1 MNKVI
6 VQLAHENADLVCQ
19 KIFKYNLFNVINKN
33 DYCRLPSLGE
43 MEMGGLF
50 SQISKKLRTKDSL
63 NLNHIFRVGNV
74 TSVTVNCKRRA
85 GLSEGGLR

>member
-1 MNKVI
+1 MTFHNNYNAQEWDLLNKVI

-50 SQISKKLRTKDSL
+50 SQISKKIE
-63 NLNHIFRVGNV
+63 N
-74 TSVTVNCKRRA
+74 
-85 GLSEGGLR
+85 EGQS